1 MKKRVLALTLALLL
15 LLAGCAGTGDTNDT
29 AGDTG
34 DTGDTAGSSDTSS
47 VPEGMDK
54 TGRYLLSP
62 SGEAV
67 INDEACMNT
76 VATEDN
82 YRVFY
87 EIFVGSFSD
96 SDGDGIGDLKGIIN
110 RMDYLNDGD
119 DDSGLSLGVEGI
131 WLSPIFKSPTYH
143 KYDVDDYYQIDPVFG
158 TEDDLKLLLELA
170 HERNVKVILDMVI
183 NHTGPNNAWFNAF
196 KAAHVKGDTADPY
209 YDFYTF
215 IPEGQTP
222 PGGRTF
228 SKIPGSGDLY
238 ECNFSTSMPELNY
251 DNDAVRQAVLDVA
264 KYYLDLGVDGFR
276 FDAAKYIYYG
286 DDAQSAAFWKWF
298 MGELRALKPDIYTVA
313 EVWDSDGVTDLYYPA
328 LNCFD
333 FTTSQTSGLIT
344 TTAQAGD
351 VNKYTAYVDAYL
363 ERVEP
368 MNEGAM
374 IVPFIANHDTDR
386 AAGYLTAASGTAQMA
401 ANLYIL
407 SSGSPFIYYGEEIG
421 ARGSRG
427 GANTDANRRLK
438 MEWGDGDT
446 IADPEGSTYDAGNR
460 VSATASQQLGDGASL
475 LSYYKKLIMI
485 RKANP
490 AIARGDYTPLPFKD
504 TKVGGFTAAWEGT
517 TVAVIHNT
525 SGSAATVDLSAVGLA
540 NVTLNA
546 AIGMGTAAL
555 EGTTLTLG
563 EKTSVVLNVG

>member
-15 LLAGCAGTGDTNDT
+15 LLTGCAGTGDTNDT

-34 DTGDTAGSSDTSS
+34 ASDTSDTSS
-47 VPEGMDK
+47 VPEGMDR
-54 TGRYLLSP
+54 TGQYLLSP
-62 SGEAV
+62 AGEAV
-67 INDEACMNT
+67 INDEACVNT
-76 VATEDN
+76 VTTEDN

-96 SDGDGIGDLKGIIN
+96 SNGDGIGDLKGIIN

-119 DDSGLSLGVEGI
+119 DSSGLSLGVEGI

-209 YDFYTF
+209 YDFYTY
-215 IPEGQTP
+215 IPQGQTP

-264 KYYLDLGVDGFR
+264 KYYLALGVDGFR

-286 DDAQSAAFWKWF
+286 DDVQSAAFWKWF
-298 MGELRALKPDIYTVA
+298 MGELRAIKPDIYTVA
-313 EVWDSDGVTDLYYPA
+313 EVWDGDGVTDLYYPA

-363 ERVEP
+363 ERVEA
-368 MNEGAM
+368 MNESAM

-386 AAGYLTAASGTAQMA
+386 AGGYLTAAGGTAQMA

-446 IADPEGSTYDAGNR
+446 VADPEGSTYDAGNR
-460 VSATASQQLGDGASL
+460 VSASASQQLGDGASL

-504 TKVGGFTAAWEGT
+504 TKVGGFTASWEGK

-525 SGSAATVDLSAVGLA
+525 SNSAATVDLSAVGLTA
-540 NVTLNA
+540 VTLNA
-546 AIGMGTAAL
+546 AIGMGTATL

>member
-196 KAAHVKGDTADPY
+196 RAHLLQDP
-209 YDFYTF
+209 
-215 IPEGQTP
+215 
-222 PGGRTF
+222 
-228 SKIPGSGDLY
+228 
-238 ECNFSTSMPELNY
+238 
-251 DNDAVRQAVLDVA
+251 RQ
-264 KYYLDLGVDGFR
+264 
-276 FDAAKYIYYG
+276 
-286 DDAQSAAFWKWF
+286 
-298 MGELRALKPDIYTVA
+298 
-313 EVWDSDGVTDLYYPA
+313 
-328 LNCFD
+328 
-333 FTTSQTSGLIT
+333 
-344 TTAQAGD
+344 
-351 VNKYTAYVDAYL
+351 
-363 ERVEP
+363 
-368 MNEGAM
+368 
-374 IVPFIANHDTDR
+374 
-386 AAGYLTAASGTAQMA
+386 
-401 ANLYIL
+401 
-407 SSGSPFIYYGEEIG
+407 
-421 ARGSRG
+421 
-427 GANTDANRRLK
+427 RR
-438 MEWGDGDT
+438 
-446 IADPEGSTYDAGNR
+446 
-460 VSATASQQLGDGASL
+460 SL
-475 LSYYKKLIMI
+475 
-485 RKANP
+485 
-490 AIARGDYTPLPFKD
+490 
-504 TKVGGFTAAWEGT
+504 
-517 TVAVIHNT
+517 
-525 SGSAATVDLSAVGLA
+525 
-540 NVTLNA
+540 
-546 AIGMGTAAL
+546 
-555 EGTTLTLG
+555 
-563 EKTSVVLNVG
+563 